1 MILYNESRNLALL
14 TIAKNCSTSLQYGIS
29 KGFVQFDE
37 KIENIELAKN
47 TDAIIIFRD
56 PINRWISGTVEYFAY
71 PEGPP
76 WKPMSDKGIELN
88 FQQWLASKPQPWDYH
103 TELQSTYY
111 DYQGLNLKPY
121 WYNKDVLKQINE
133 DYNCLDNILQEHAEH
148 QEPFRKKY
156 KEMVLSFI
164 EKNKDKV
171 MAHLNELYQNDYNF
185 FQTLKFVNR

>member
-1 MILYNESRNLALL
+1 MILYNEARNLALFL
-14 TIAKNCSTSLQYGIS
+14 IAKNCSTSIQHGIS
-29 KGFVQFDE
+29 KGFVLYDKVIKLPQ
-37 KIENIELAKN
+37 N
-47 TDAIIIFRD
+47 TNSIVIFRD

-76 WKPMSDKGIELN
+76 WKPMSDKGIEINL
-88 FQQWLASKPQPWDYH
+88 QQWLTTTPRPWDYH

-111 DYQGLNLKPY
+111 DYKGLNLKPY

-133 DYNCLDNILQEHAEH
+133 DYNCLDNILEIHTEH

-156 KEMVLSFI
+156 KEMVLDFI
-164 EKNKDKV
+164 EKDKDIV
-171 MAHLNELYQNDYNF
+171 MAHLTKLYQSDYDF